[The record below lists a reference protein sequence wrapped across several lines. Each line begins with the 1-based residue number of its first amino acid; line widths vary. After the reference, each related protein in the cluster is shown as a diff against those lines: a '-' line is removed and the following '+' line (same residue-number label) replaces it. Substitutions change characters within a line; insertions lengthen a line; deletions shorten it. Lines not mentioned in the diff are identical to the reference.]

1 MWSAPSLLYTITII
15 IKVSLSI
22 SNECID
28 EPIFH
33 QLNKC
38 FQIFIIILKK
48 NVLPESV
55 SPMLIKNFK
64 KFHTFFEP
72 LK

>member
-28 EPIFH
+28 KPIIH
-33 QLNKC
+33 QLNA
-38 FQIFIIILKK
+38 LKFLFENK
-48 NVLPESV
+48 FF
-55 SPMLIKNFK
+55 SPKGIYR
-64 KFHTFFEP
+64 KFNQCQ
-72 LK
+72 